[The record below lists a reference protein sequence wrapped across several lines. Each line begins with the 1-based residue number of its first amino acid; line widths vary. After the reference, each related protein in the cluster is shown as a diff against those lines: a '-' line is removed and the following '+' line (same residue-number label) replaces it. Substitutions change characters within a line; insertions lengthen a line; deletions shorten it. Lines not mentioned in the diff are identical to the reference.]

1 MSRKVNQQHVFEITT
16 CVNFTG
22 FYFADSGRVI
32 DWSINFLKTASGASS
47 VYEVDFTALIQG
59 EADAVATPVEVDCLF
74 SCFPVFVCLPVNTC
88 LPVCVCLL
96 VNTCHLVCVCL
107 PVNTCL
113 PVCVCV
119 PVNICLPVCVC
130 LSTPAYPSIVL
141 PLCVSLPVST
151 CLPVYICL
159 PVNICLPVSFPASQS
174 VCVCL
179 STPAYL
185 SVVLP
190 LRWIFENAL

>member
-74 SCFPVFVCLPVNTC
+74 SCFPVF
-88 LPVCVCLL
+88 
-96 VNTCHLVCVCL
+96 VCL